1 MNKAWLLLTLFH
13 FCEGIGVLTLFCL
26 CVNHTRSTKSC
37 GTCGSTSGYGP
48 HVARPRWMED
58 NTMANYSTKSGYF
71 RTLLILNDFELQP
84 ATTVSDFVKLDHPW
98 ILEAIVSP
106 NDVTTI
112 RNRWFGCDHHVRN
125 FYCDTEVQ
133 RPSSQQRYA
142 HPTWEVL
149 TAEFYNHKK
158 STKTHSFAKFS
169 RHIFLH
175 GLVDMPHCLLVQI
188 CPNSR
193 IPCQNSSP
201 KRCLVTPASRMQRVI
216 IILQTCTEKR
226 PLILC

>member
-1 MNKAWLLLTLFH
+1 MAHTLLDHAEWKTTQWPIYQIWL
-13 FCEGIGVLTLFCL
+13 
-26 CVNHTRSTKSC
+26 
-37 GTCGSTSGYGP
+37 P
-48 HVARPRWMED
+48 
-58 NTMANYSTKSGYF
+58 GYF

-84 ATTVSDFVKLDHPW
+84 ATTVSDFLKLDHPW
-98 ILEAIVSP
+98 ILETIVSP
-106 NDVTTI
+106 NDATTI
-112 RNRWFGCDHHVRN
+112 RNRWFGCDHHGRN

-149 TAEFYNHKK
+149 TAEFYSHKK

-201 KRCLVTPASRMQRVI
+201 KRRLVTPASRMQRVI

-226 PLILC
+226 LLISASYPQSTPMANTHSCLDAT